1 MPAPSVPAPPAGSS
15 VELLDPLTDP
25 LLDAPVVKAGDAP
38 RGAATWP
45 CLTCGASMALEDDAC
60 TQCGTPFLA
69 GADPVAAVDVPLV
82 GPIRPLAVSKGA
94 RAWVM
99 IGGGLAI
106 CVVLVIVLSL
116 VGLFL

>member
-1 MPAPSVPAPPAGSS
+1 LA
-15 VELLDPLTDP
+15 
-25 LLDAPVVKAGDAP
+25 
-38 RGAATWP
+38 
-45 CLTCGASMALEDDAC
+45 CGASVALEHDAC

-69 GADPVAAVDVPLV
+69 GADPVAAVEVPLV

-99 IGGGLAI
+99 IGGGLAV

-116 VGLFL
+116 VGLLL

>member
-1 MPAPSVPAPPAGSS
+1 MSDPA
-15 VELLDPLTDP
+15 
-25 LLDAPVVKAGDAP
+25 LDAPVVKAADAP

-45 CLTCGASMALEDDAC
+45 CSACGAAVGLEYDAC
-60 TQCGTPFLA
+60 TQCGRGFLA
-69 GADPVAAVDVPLV
+69 GADPVVAVDVPLL

-99 IGGGLAI
+99 IGGGLAV

-116 VGLFL
+116 VGLLL